1 MLIVLAARH
10 DMSLRNLSETEQ
22 LIIYTLDNTAAAADL
37 NRNPMGQ
44 FLCLFDLSGA
54 AVPASAWRLRCA
66 TIALSRSLLAA
77 CVDC

>member
-1 MLIVLAARH
+1 VLIVLAARH

-37 NRNPMGQ
+37 TRNPLGQ

-54 AVPASAWRLRCA
+54 AMARVHALTA
-66 TIALSRSLLAA
+66 TML
-77 CVDC
+77 D